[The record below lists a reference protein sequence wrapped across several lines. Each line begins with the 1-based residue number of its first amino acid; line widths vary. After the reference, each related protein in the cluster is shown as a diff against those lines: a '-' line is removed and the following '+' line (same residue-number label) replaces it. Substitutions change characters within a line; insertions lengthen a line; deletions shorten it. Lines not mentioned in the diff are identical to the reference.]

1 MENTPIDIS
10 GDKDVVMVLDEASGF
25 KQVLLH
31 ADAQVLLDKL
41 IEFQNKEG
49 STDVSLSE
57 HRGLNVVGT
66 PRGVRFSF
74 FHRQQGPLTWITLDH
89 QKTQVVISQLRK
101 LLKRPAAD

>member
-31 ADAQVLLDKL
+31 ADAQVLLERL
-41 IEFQNKEG
+41 IEFQHKEG

-57 HRGLNVVGT
+57 HRGLTVVGT
-66 PRGVRFSF
+66 ARGVRFSF
-74 FHRQQGPLTWITLDH
+74 FNRQQGPLTWITLD
-89 QKTQVVISQLRK
+89 QQRTQAAISQLRK
-101 LLKRPAAD
+101 LLKQPGTD